1 MTTADPLLEAK
12 NEETKTQF
20 ELLSFISAN
29 LTKTEKIMNQTILGL
44 TQVQLEKSTVE
55 LKLAEKDR

>member
-1 MTTADPLLEAK
+1 MITADPLLEEK

>member
-1 MTTADPLLEAK
+1 MTTADPLLEEK